1 MAEVKTEV
9 RFAVL
14 ENIDFRGKKR
24 DKKRVSTGPLE
35 GSPKVL
41 CKGLQQGK
49 F

>member
-24 DKKRVSTGPLE
+24 DKKRVSRASLE
-35 GSPKVL
+35 GFAKSAL
-41 CKGLQQGK
+41 
-49 F
+49 

>member
-24 DKKRVSTGPLE
+24 DKNRVSAGVSGGFAKSAL
-35 GSPKVL
+35 
-41 CKGLQQGK
+41 
-49 F
+49 